1 MNCVMHILKSFP
13 MSIKIVEEN
22 KDIFSACSSEILG
35 DELNLS
41 ISFENNFSLFV
52 YPLETKDLLPYSLNF
67 STQNE
72 KLKLESSY
80 AKLFSLPESHYI
92 LELFPLSI
100 SKNKF
105 KGNKIEIEQEKI
117 KKLNFL
123 GDMAG
128 RAKVEIFVPF
138 EDSLS
143 QKEEYYVYLNKEKH
157 ELQSDLVLLDFFESI
172 YAKDFQYATKLLSSE
187 LSGKLSE
194 AKIGAFFGNFTECR
208 IVNYYLSPC
217 VVLLYENDAKVFSA
231 NYLDNKIADVFEI

>member
-13 MSIKIVEEN
+13 MSIKVVEEN

-35 DELNLS
+35 DELNLNLSNANLFS
-41 ISFENNFSLFV
+41 IYV
-52 YPLETKDLLPYSLNF
+52 YPLNKEFLPYSLNF

-72 KLKLESSY
+72 KLKLESPY

-138 EDSLS
+138 GDSLS
-143 QKEEYYVYLNKEKH
+143 QKEEYYVYLNKEKR

-187 LSGKLSE
+187 LSEKLSE
-194 AKIGAFFGNFTECR
+194 NKIEVFFGNFNKCK

-217 VVLLYENDAKVFSA
+217 VVLLYEASAKVFSA
-231 NYLDNKIADVFEI
+231 NFLDNKIADVFEI